1 LEEYQLKDTSLKYWL
16 AWNKISD
23 IGPKRFYQLLDY
35 FGSPD
40 IAWQA
45 KSGEI
50 SKILNLSSKISS
62 RLFEEK
68 NNILPEEE
76 LNLVSKN
83 KIQVLT
89 IEDLLYPENLKN
101 IHYPPPLLYFKGNIL
116 ESDKNSISIVG
127 SRKATYYGKMVA
139 EKLSKDLA
147 LAGLTVIS
155 GLARGIDTAAHKGAI
170 SVNGRTIAVLG
181 CGIDHIYPPENRRLA
196 EEIEGSGALISE
208 FPLYT
213 LPERKNFPRRN
224 RVISGLS
231 LGTVVVEAAEKSG
244 ALITADFALE
254 QGREV
259 FAIPGNINSPL
270 SNGSHNLIKQ
280 GAKLVENFKDI
291 LEEIHI
297 VLPQKTTNRKVVK
310 ENTAL
315 TEEEKRIYQ
324 VISKEPIQIDYIIG
338 ASKLSAGKASE
349 VLLNLELK
357 DLIKEIEGK
366 RFIKL

>member
-1 LEEYQLKDTSLKYWL
+1 MKENSLKYWL

-23 IGPKRFYQLLDY
+23 IGPKRFYKLLEF
-35 FGSPD
+35 FGSTD
-40 IAWQA
+40 AAWKA

-50 SKILNLSSKISS
+50 SKILNLSPKISS

-68 NNILPEEE
+68 NNIIPEREVD
-76 LNLVSKN
+76 LIHKN
-83 KIQVLT
+83 KVNVLT
-89 IEDLLYPENLKN
+89 IEDALYPENLKT
-101 IHYPPPLLYFKGNIL
+101 IHYPPPVLYFKGTIL

-139 EKLSKDLA
+139 EKISKDLA
-147 LAGLTVIS
+147 LAGLTIIS
-155 GLARGIDTAAHKGAI
+155 GMARGIDTAAHKGAL
-170 SVNGRTIAVLG
+170 SVSGRTIAVLG

-196 EEIEGSGALISE
+196 QEIQESGAVISE
-208 FPLYT
+208 FSLST
-213 LPERKNFPRRN
+213 LPERQNFPRRN

-280 GAKLVENFKDI
+280 GAKLVENYQDI

-297 VLPQKTTNRKVVK
+297 VLPQKTAEKEMVK
-310 ENTAL
+310 ENTFL
-315 TEEEKRIYQ
+315 TEEEKIIYQ
-324 VISKEPIQIDYIIG
+324 VITKEPTQIDDIIG
-338 ASKLSAGKASE
+338 VSKLSAGKVSE

>member
-1 LEEYQLKDTSLKYWL
+1 LKKNSLKYWL

-23 IGPKRFYQLLDY
+23 IGPKRFYKLLEY
-35 FGSPD
+35 FGSAD

-50 SKILNLSSKISS
+50 FRILNLNPKISS
-62 RLFEEK
+62 RISEEK
-68 NNILPEEE
+68 NNINPEQE
-76 LNLVSKN
+76 LDLIYKHKVN
-83 KIQVLT
+83 VLT
-89 IEDLLYPENLKN
+89 LEDALYPENLKT
-101 IHYPPPLLYFKGNIL
+101 IHYPPPVLYFKGTIK

-139 EKLSKDLA
+139 EKLSKDLS
-147 LAGLTVIS
+147 LAGLTIIS
-155 GLARGIDTAAHKGAI
+155 GMARGIDTAAHKGVL

-196 EEIEGSGALISE
+196 QEIEASGAVISE
-208 FPLYT
+208 FSLST
-213 LPERKNFPRRN
+213 LPERQNFPRRN
-224 RVISGLS
+224 RIISGLS

-244 ALITADFALE
+244 ALITADFALD

-280 GAKLVENFKDI
+280 GAKLVNNYQDI
-291 LEEIHI
+291 LEEIHT
-297 VLPQKTTNRKVVK
+297 VLPKITTVK
-310 ENTAL
+310 EIAIKDASL
-315 TEEEKRIYQ
+315 GEKEKKIYRL
-324 VISKEPIQIDYIIG
+324 ITKEPIQIDEIIET
-338 ASKLSAGKASE
+338 SKLSAGKVSE
-349 VLLNLELK
+349 ILLNLELK

-366 RFIKL
+366 RFITL

>member
-1 LEEYQLKDTSLKYWL
+1 LKENSLKYWL

-23 IGPKRFYQLLDY
+23 IGPKRFYKLLEF
-35 FGSPD
+35 FGSTD
-40 IAWQA
+40 AAWKA

-50 SKILNLSSKISS
+50 SKILNLSPKISS

-68 NNILPEEE
+68 NNIIPEREVE
-76 LNLVSKN
+76 VIHKN
-83 KIQVLT
+83 KVNVLT
-89 IEDLLYPENLKN
+89 IEDALYPENLKT
-101 IHYPPPLLYFKGNIL
+101 IHYPPPVLYFKGTIL

-147 LAGLTVIS
+147 LAGLTIIS
-155 GLARGIDTAAHKGAI
+155 GMARGIDTAAHKGAL
-170 SVNGRTIAVLG
+170 SVSGRTIAVLG

-196 EEIEGSGALISE
+196 QEIQESGAVISE
-208 FPLYT
+208 FSLST
-213 LPERKNFPRRN
+213 LPERQNFPRRN

-280 GAKLVENFKDI
+280 GAKLVENYQDI

-297 VLPQKTTNRKVVK
+297 VLPQKTAIKEMVK
-310 ENTAL
+310 ENTFL
-315 TEEEKRIYQ
+315 TKEEKIIYQ
-324 VISKEPIQIDYIIG
+324 VITKEPTQIDDIIG
-338 ASKLSAGKASE
+338 VSKLSAGKVSE